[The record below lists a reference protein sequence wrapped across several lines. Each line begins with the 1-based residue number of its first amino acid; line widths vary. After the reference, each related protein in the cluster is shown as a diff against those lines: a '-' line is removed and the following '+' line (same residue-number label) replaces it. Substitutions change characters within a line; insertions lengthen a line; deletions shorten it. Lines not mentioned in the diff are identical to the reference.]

1 MGGAVSE
8 LKAALLGT
16 IIGGVISAGISWMQG
31 NMAREKDLAMEK
43 RQKLEMV
50 VEHIA
55 RIESCA
61 AEQSAK
67 LEIPEE
73 CHKEVSSMR
82 LQMLT
87 QLYFP
92 EMADEVHAYTTKALT
107 AQLKMTNCYLRGKL
121 PGNLGAREQC
131 RAEARK
137 DAGAMEAGLIM
148 KKAQAIAKSLQ

>member
-1 MGGAVSE
+1 
-8 LKAALLGT
+8 
-16 IIGGVISAGISWMQG
+16 
-31 NMAREKDLAMEK
+31 MAREKDLAMEK

-67 LEIPEE
+67 LKVPEE
-73 CHKEVSSMR
+73 CHKEVATIR

-92 EMADEVHAYTTKALT
+92 EMADEVHAYINKALN
-107 AQLKMTNCYLRGKL
+107 AQLRMTMCYL
-121 PGNLGAREQC
+121 PGVSPENMEALQQC

-137 DAGAMEAGLIM
+137 DGGAKEAGLIM
-148 KKAQAIAKSLQ
+148 KKAQAIAKTLQ